1 MERKN
6 SAARIAANN
15 RYNAKAYDRI
25 SIAIP
30 KGMKEEVRRAATNV
44 GKSLNAYITAA
55 IMAEMQYGYTEA
67 REE

>member
-15 RYNAKAYDRI
+15 RYNAKAYDHI

-30 KGMKEEVRRAATNV
+30 KGMKEQVRAAATDV
-44 GKSLNAYITAA
+44 SKSLNAYITAA
-55 IMAEMQYGYTEA
+55 IMTEIQRRHTGA